1 MVHFDDVAV
10 AMVLRVMPVR
20 VPVRRRP
27 LPAFVLMPVML
38 IVNMKMG
45 VLDRGTPM
53 LEHLQVVTWP

>member
-10 AMVLRVMPVR
+10 AMVLRVM
-20 VPVRRRP
+20 PVRRRP